1 MGAFALDTL
10 AEDCDLTLRLLRAG
24 YRVRTCNE
32 AISLTEAPETLKMF
46 LKQRFRWTFGIM
58 QSFWKHH
65 DLLFAGKR
73 KNLGWIL
80 LPNVLVFQLILPL
93 ISPLVDILFIIA
105 LFSAHPLPVVLAY
118 LIYFVI
124 DVGISIM
131 AFRYDNQRFTFKLM
145 LFLFAQRILYR
156 QLFFYVIIKSY
167 LKAIKGELMSWG
179 FLKRT
184 GNV

>member
-1 MGAFALDTL
+1 
-10 AEDCDLTLRLLRAG
+10 
-24 YRVRTCNE
+24 
-32 AISLTEAPETLKMF
+32 
-46 LKQRFRWTFGIM
+46 M

-65 DLLFAGKR
+65 DLLFAEKL

-93 ISPLVDILFIIA
+93 ISPLVDILLLFA
-105 LFSAHPLPVVLAY
+105 LFSNHPWPVVIAY
-118 LIYFVI
+118 FIYFII

-131 AFRYDNQRFTFKLM
+131 AFRFDNQRFTLKLM
-145 LFLFAQRILYR
+145 GLLFVQRILYR

-184 GNV
+184 GNVQ